1 MASIKQIA
9 KGRSDLYRVSI
20 NDLAVKEGWNSR
32 ILDDPE
38 NIEHIDM
45 LAKSIAEEG
54 VKQPLTVYME
64 DGKLYIEDGHCRYF
78 AVQKAITDYDAPADL
93 LIPVRM
99 GEKDATEAD
108 RIFSQILR
116 NSGKPLSPLEMASVF
131 KRLVDLGW
139 SDSEIARK
147 AGVTRVYVG
156 HLITLIE
163 APKEI
168 IALVRS
174 GLISATLAIETIK
187 EYGDRATELLK
198 AAVALAIEKG
208 KTKATKK
215 HVKEVAGED
224 KKVEAESESQD
235 DASEAVENDAE
246 GEGGDSANTEEAD
259 SEPKEKRPNL
269 KKELRSIFRNA
280 EVHEN
285 WKGDKGLVGLFITAE
300 EYERITALLG
310 IEDDEEELI

>member
-1 MASIKQIA
+1 MASIKDIA

-20 NDLAVKEGWNSR
+20 NDLCVKDGWNSR

-38 NIEHIDM
+38 NVEHIDM

-78 AVQKAITDYDAPADL
+78 AAQKAISEYGASSDML
-93 LIPVRM
+93 LPVRM
-99 GEKDATEAD
+99 GDKDASEAD
-108 RIFSQILR
+108 RIFGQILR
-116 NSGKPLSPLEMASVF
+116 NSGKPLSPLEMATVF

-139 SDSEIARK
+139 SDSDIARK

-168 IALVRS
+168 IALVRA

-187 EYGDRATELLK
+187 EYGDRAAELLK

-208 KTKATKK
+208 KTRATKK
-215 HVKEVAGED
+215 HVKEAAGEG
-224 KKVEAESESQD
+224 KKAESRD
-235 DASEAVENDAE
+235 DDVEEDADADETEPEA
-246 GEGGDSANTEEAD
+246 
-259 SEPKEKRPNL
+259 EPKEKRPNL
-269 KKELRSIFRNA
+269 KKELRSIFENA
-280 EVHEN
+280 EVHVN
-285 WKGDKGLVGLFITAE
+285 WKGEKGLVGLFISE
-300 EYERITALLG
+300 KEYERIVELLG
-310 IEDDEEELI
+310 IEEEELI

>member
-1 MASIKQIA
+1 MASIKDIA

-20 NDLAVKEGWNSR
+20 NDLCVKDGWNSR

-38 NIEHIDM
+38 NVEHIDM

-78 AVQKAITDYDAPADL
+78 AAQKAISEYGASSDML
-93 LIPVRM
+93 LPVRM
-99 GEKDATEAD
+99 GDKDASEAD
-108 RIFSQILR
+108 RIFGQILR
-116 NSGKPLSPLEMASVF
+116 NSGKPLSPLEMATVF

-139 SDSEIARK
+139 SDSDIARK

-168 IALVRS
+168 IALVRA

-187 EYGDRATELLK
+187 EYGDRAAELLK

-208 KTKATKK
+208 KTRATKK
-215 HVKEVAGED
+215 HVKEAAGED
-224 KKVEAESESQD
+224 KKAEPQD
-235 DASEAVENDAE
+235 DDVEDDADADETEPEA
-246 GEGGDSANTEEAD
+246 
-259 SEPKEKRPNL
+259 EPKEKRPNL
-269 KKELRSIFRNA
+269 KKELRSIFENA
-280 EVHEN
+280 EVHVN
-285 WKGDKGLVGLFITAE
+285 WKGEKGLVGLFISE
-300 EYERITALLG
+300 KEYERIVELLG
-310 IEDDEEELI
+310 IEEEELI